1 MKKIFKKQSL
11 RVLMVMVLTI
21 ALILALAGCTM
32 PAVTNP
38 DGTDTVAGVAIMTGL
53 KILEAAVVMLI
64 GLAGASW
71 AKKNGENTDLQN
83 INIAVNHVIQMAQQT
98 AGELN
103 QTTVEH
109 MKAETEDGKLTP
121 FNVKELNRMLL
132 ELTLAKMA
140 EPTKK
145 LLTAAGVDIC
155 KLIMGA
161 GECWIGESKVV
172 SGIQLDQLLEV
183 PGVVEGTVVDLN
195 KKNDTV
201 NSEAEP
207 VVLVHPTEEA
217 AKDASERRVAP
228 LRGEPDTGGELAMA
242 IRETAPD
249 DSSAETEDPVK

>member
-1 MKKIFKKQSL
+1 MKKIL
-11 RVLMVMVLTI
+11 ILILTLLMVF
-21 ALILALAGCTM
+21 ALSACTM
-32 PAVTNP
+32 PAMTNP

-183 PGVVEGTVVDLN
+183 PGVVEGNAETIKDN
-195 KKNDTV
+195 AEAIKK
-201 NSEAEP
+201 
-207 VVLVHPTEEA
+207 A
-217 AKDASERRVAP
+217 ADEITGKKKY
-228 LRGEPDTGGELAMA
+228 PDNPPSGG
-242 IRETAPD
+242 
-249 DSSAETEDPVK
+249 SSATDR

>member
-1 MKKIFKKQSL
+1 MKKLIIL
-11 RVLMVMVLTI
+11 VLALLMVLS
-21 ALILALAGCTM
+21 LAGCTM

-53 KILEAAVVMLI
+53 KILEAAAVMLI

-83 INIAVNHVIQMAQQT
+83 INIAVNHVVQMAQQT

-109 MKAETEDGKLTP
+109 MKAATEDGKLTP

-161 GECWIGESKVV
+161 GEDWVRELKKESIF
-172 SGIQLDQLLEV
+172 SM
-183 PGVVEGTVVDLN
+183 GTVMDLPGI
-195 KKNDTV
+195 V
-201 NSEAEP
+201 
-207 VVLVHPTEEA
+207 EEN
-217 AKDASERRVAP
+217 
-228 LRGEPDTGGELAMA
+228 
-242 IRETAPD
+242 
-249 DSSAETEDPVK
+249 AETIKDNAEAIKKATDELLSVEEKSFA